1 MRGEAYWRALA
12 SGTRR
17 GYMDRL
23 LLALLVPLSLP
34 YALLLRLRAWG
45 YRVRLLRTRRL
56 NRPVISV
63 GNLAVGGTGK
73 TPMTALIARY
83 LLATGRRVVV
93 LSRGY
98 GGSHKGRP
106 RIVSDGETLFMSA
119 AEAGDEPY
127 LLARDLPGLMVVV
140 GADRYAAGL
149 LAQLEL
155 HPDCFLLD
163 DGFQHLRLHRDLNV
177 LLLDCRNP
185 FGNGWTLPA
194 GLLREPVSAKG
205 RAELIVMTRC
215 GDGEKI
221 PPVAAPGVPHLCAGH
236 HLSGIVPLD
245 GGESRPLSALYGEL
259 VLAFAGV
266 AHPDRFF
273 SGLVEAGVELVGSLA
288 LPDHAVYDDR
298 TVAGIRRS
306 FRSTGATCLVTTAK
320 DAVKLE
326 RHRRQLGKIWV
337 AQLELLLADPGV
349 LEAEVERVFQ
359 ETGKSQ

>member
-1 MRGEAYWRALA
+1 MFILI
-12 SGTRR
+12 
-17 GYMDRL
+17 ML
-23 LLALLVPLSLP
+23 LLGLAFLLF
-34 YALLLRLRAWG
+34 
-45 YRVRLLRTRRL
+45 
-56 NRPVISV
+56 
-63 GNLAVGGTGK
+63 
-73 TPMTALIARY
+73 LIAAFGGA
-83 LLATGRRVVV
+83 LPQVNLVWLA
-93 LSRGY
+93 
-98 GGSHKGRP
+98 
-106 RIVSDGETLFMSA
+106 
-119 AEAGDEPY
+119 
-127 LLARDLPGLMVVV
+127 
-140 GADRYAAGL
+140 
-149 LAQLEL
+149 
-155 HPDCFLLD
+155 
-163 DGFQHLRLHRDLNV
+163 
-177 LLLDCRNP
+177 
-185 FGNGWTLPA
+185 
-194 GLLREPVSAKG
+194 
-205 RAELIVMTRC
+205 
-215 GDGEKI
+215 
-221 PPVAAPGVPHLCAGH
+221 
-236 HLSGIVPLD
+236 LD